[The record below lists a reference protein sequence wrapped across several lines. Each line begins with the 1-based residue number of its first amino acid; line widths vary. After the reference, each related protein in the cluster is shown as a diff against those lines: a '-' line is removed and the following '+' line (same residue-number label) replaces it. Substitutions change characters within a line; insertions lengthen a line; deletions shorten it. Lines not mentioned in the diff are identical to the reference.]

1 MSTLNVIQIIGIVGL
16 LVATFFTVKNHML
29 VSKQRRK
36 VILQEIHADRLRM
49 AALTSLARSKRI
61 QDDMMSVASMTSM
74 DVTRKLREE
83 KENDPERYYKG
94 MGIPD
99 PEGTLMDSFVSGS
112 YDYGVLIGAL
122 WMARL
127 VQNGVSGVRCPKKRV
142 YINGV
147 EVGDVL
153 YDGTEKTGKK

>member
-1 MSTLNVIQIIGIVGL
+1 MNTLNVIQIIGIVGL

-36 VILQEIHADRLRM
+36 VILQEIHADRLRR

-83 KENDPERYYKG
+83 RENDPERYYKG
-94 MGIPD
+94 MGVPD
-99 PEGTLMDSFVSGS
+99 SEDLAMDVSGS
-112 YDYGVLIGAL
+112 YDYGVIIGAL

-127 VQNGVSGVRCPKKRV
+127 VESGIADVRRKRV
-142 YINGV
+142 FVNGV

-153 YDGTEKTGKK
+153 HDDTEVAK